1 MARIKYY
8 YDTESCKYER
18 VKVSKWDITLN
29 LLGFLVLSFLFGLLI
44 YSGFNFYFDSPEEA
58 RLKRELAELQ
68 YYFDDVS
75 KQWEEAQE
83 VLAVLQHRD
92 DNVYRT
98 IMEAEPIPFTIRN
111 AGIGGSER
119 YRNLLEANLSNE
131 ELILEAYRSLDR
143 IRKQIYIQSESYDEI
158 LGLANDKATMLAS
171 IPAIQPV
178 SNKELT
184 RFASGF
190 GMRMHPIY
198 KVRKMHYGVDFTC
211 PRGTPIYATG
221 DGKVVRAQR
230 SNRNVGAGNQ
240 VQIDHDYGYRTLYF
254 HMQDFVVKVGDEVKR
269 GDLIGYVGSTGGSTA
284 PHLHYEVHK
293 DGKAVDPVRFF
304 FQDLNDEEYEKI
316 LELAAVENQS
326 LG

>member
-29 LLGFLVLSFLFGLLI
+29 LLGFLAVALIFALGINVLVGI
-44 YSGFNFYFDSPEEA
+44 YFDSPEEA
-58 RLKRELAELQ
+58 RLKEENAELLL
-68 YYFDDVS
+68 YYELLQDQMTEVVEMLSILQKRDDDV
-75 KQWEEAQE
+75 
-83 VLAVLQHRD
+83 
-92 DNVYRT
+92 YRS
-98 IMEAEPIPFTIRN
+98 IMEAEPIPQTIRN
-111 AGIGGSER
+111 AGIGGVER
-119 YRNLLEANLSNE
+119 YRELLEAGLQQE
-131 ELILEAYRSLDR
+131 DLILEALKKLDR
-143 IRKQIYIQSESYDEI
+143 IRKKIYIQSESYDDI
-158 LGLANDKATMLAS
+158 LTMANDKEEMLAS

-178 SNKELT
+178 SNKELS
-184 RFASGF
+184 RLASGF

-221 DGKVVRAQR
+221 DGKIVRASR

-240 VQIDHDYGYRTLYF
+240 VQIDHGYGYRTLYF
-254 HMQDFVVKVGDEVKR
+254 HMQDFIVKVGDEVKR

-293 DGKAVDPVRFF
+293 DGKPRDPVRYF

>member
-29 LLGFLVLSFLFGLLI
+29 LVGFLTLAGLFGVVFNLLF
-44 YSGFNFYFDSPEEA
+44 SFYFDSPEVTLLKEENTEL
-58 RLKRELAELQ
+58 RLYYDVLEERMSEVNEMLTILQ
-68 YYFDDVS
+68 
-75 KQWEEAQE
+75 K
-83 VLAVLQHRD
+83 RD
-92 DNVYRT
+92 DDVYRT
-98 IMEAEPIPFTIRN
+98 IMEAEQIPYTIRN
-111 AGIGGSER
+111 ASIGGSER
-119 YRNLLEANLSNE
+119 YKELLEAGLNE
-131 ELILEAYRSLDR
+131 EQLILEAFQKLDKL
-143 IRKQIYIQSESYDEI
+143 RKKIYIQAESYDEI
-158 LGLANDKATMLAS
+158 LGLAEDKQTMLAS

-221 DGKVVRAQR
+221 DGTVVKAVR

-240 VQIDHDYGYRTLYF
+240 VQIDHGYGYRTLYF
-254 HMQDFVVKVGDEVKR
+254 HMQDFVVKTGDEVKR
-269 GDLIGYVGSTGGSTA
+269 GDLIGYVGNTGGSTA

-304 FQDLNDEEYEKI
+304 FQDLNDEEYETI
-316 LELAAVENQS
+316 LEMAAVENQS